1 MEQMM
6 CASGYTDQFTG
17 LVTSLFLA
25 CGTLASLPVTLVLGK
40 MKPKDID
47 SNQLATNL
55 NIPSLNYAKAAMTV
69 GSGCFIAMLQFV
81 QMPNLQVEGLL
92 TPPTVEGIVKW
103 LT

>member
-1 MEQMM
+1 MEQML
-6 CASGYTDQFTG
+6 CSSGYSDQFTG

-40 MKPKDID
+40 MKPKDIEG
-47 SNQLATNL
+47 NKFGH

-81 QMPNLQVEGLL
+81 QMPNQQVEGLL

>member
-1 MEQMM
+1 MEQML
-6 CASGYTDQFTG
+6 CSSGYSDQFTG

-47 SNQLATNL
+47 SCNQFGL

-81 QMPNLQVEGLL
+81 QMPNQQVDF
-92 TPPTVEGIVKW
+92 
-103 LT
+103 